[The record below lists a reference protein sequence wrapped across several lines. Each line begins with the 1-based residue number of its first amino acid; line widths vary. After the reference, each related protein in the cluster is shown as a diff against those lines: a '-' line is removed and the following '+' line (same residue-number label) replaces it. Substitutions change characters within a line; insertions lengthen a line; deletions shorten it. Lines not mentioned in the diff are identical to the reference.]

1 MKVSNMQSNAGNDVA
16 NQFIIADGNSETFQS
31 YDSIIAKRA
40 PKLVT
45 KSILDDN
52 GKCIDTYTD
61 TELKTTLDERYW
73 DYSVTT
79 GKYRNQFLN
88 EGIAETRSKIE
99 SGEYMLADLN

>member
-45 KSILDDN
+45 KVKAKL
-52 GKCIDTYTD
+52 
-61 TELKTTLDERYW
+61 
-73 DYSVTT
+73 
-79 GKYRNQFLN
+79 
-88 EGIAETRSKIE
+88 
-99 SGEYMLADLN
+99 